1 MANKII
7 DGKEISQSVLNNVTD
22 RVNSLKKR
30 GINPC
35 LSVILVGDDPASQ
48 VYVRN
53 KEKACEKVGII
64 SKSLRLPATISQEEL
79 ENIITDLNNDKNVNG
94 ILLQLPLPKHLNEEK
109 ALLKIEAAKDV
120 DGFHVINT
128 GKLMR
133 GLDCIMPCTP
143 KGCIEMLDYIGYNCD
158 GKNAVVIGRSNLVGK
173 PLAIMLLQK
182 NATVT
187 VCHSHTQDLKEITKK
202 ADILVAAIGKP
213 KFVTEDMVKEGA
225 VVIDVG
231 INRVDGKLCGDVDF
245 DKCYEKVSYI
255 TPVPGGVG
263 KMTIAMLMQNTLK
276 ATKIQIGEI

>member
-22 RVNSLKKR
+22 SVNSLKKR

>member
-7 DGKEISQSVLNNVTD
+7 DGKEISQSILNNVTD
-22 RVNSLKKR
+22 SVNSLKKR

-187 VCHSHTQDLKEITKK
+187 LCHSHTQDLKEITKK

-245 DKCYEKVSYI
+245 DKCYEKVSFI

>member
-7 DGKEISQSVLNNVTD
+7 DGKEISQSLLNNVTD
-22 RVNSLKKR
+22 SVNSLKKR

-64 SKSLRLPATISQEEL
+64 SKSFRLPATISQEEL
-79 ENIITDLNNDKNVNG
+79 ENIINDLNNDKNVNG

-128 GKLMR
+128 GKLLR

-143 KGCIEMLDYIGYNCD
+143 KGCIEMLDYIGYDCD
-158 GKNAVVIGRSNLVGK
+158 GKNAVVLGRSNLVGK

-187 VCHSHTQDLKEITKK
+187 VCHSHTQDLKEITKR

-276 ATKIQIGEI
+276 GTKIQIGEI

>member
-7 DGKEISQSVLNNVTD
+7 DGKEISQSILNNVTD
-22 RVNSLKKR
+22 SVNSLKKR

-109 ALLKIEAAKDV
+109 ALLKIEAVKDV

-143 KGCIEMLDYIGYNCD
+143 KGCMEMLDYIGYDCD
-158 GKNAVVIGRSNLVGK
+158 GKNAVVLGRSNLVGK

-187 VCHSHTQDLKEITKK
+187 VCHSHTKDLKEITKK

>member
-1 MANKII
+1 M
-7 DGKEISQSVLNNVTD
+7 
-22 RVNSLKKR
+22 
-30 GINPC
+30 
-35 LSVILVGDDPASQ
+35 
-48 VYVRN
+48 
-53 KEKACEKVGII
+53 
-64 SKSLRLPATISQEEL
+64 
-79 ENIITDLNNDKNVNG
+79 
-94 ILLQLPLPKHLNEEK
+94 
-109 ALLKIEAAKDV
+109 

-128 GKLMR
+128 GKLLR

-143 KGCIEMLDYIGYNCD
+143 KGCIEMLDYIGYDCD
-158 GKNAVVIGRSNLVGK
+158 GKNAVVLGRSNLVGK

-187 VCHSHTQDLKEITKK
+187 VCHSHTQDLKEITKR

>member
-7 DGKEISQSVLNNVTD
+7 DGKEISQSILNNVTD
-22 RVNSLKKR
+22 SVNSLKKR

>member
-7 DGKEISQSVLNNVTD
+7 DGKEISQSLLNNVTD
-22 RVNSLKKR
+22 SVNSLKKR

-64 SKSLRLPATISQEEL
+64 SKSFRLPATISQEEL
-79 ENIITDLNNDKNVNG
+79 ENIINDLNNDKNVNG

-128 GKLMR
+128 GKLLR

-143 KGCIEMLDYIGYNCD
+143 KGCIEMLDYIGYDCD
-158 GKNAVVIGRSNLVGK
+158 GKNAVVLGRSNLVGK

-187 VCHSHTQDLKEITKK
+187 VCHSHTQDLKEITKR

>member
-7 DGKEISQSVLNNVTD
+7 DGKEISQSILNNVTD
-22 RVNSLKKR
+22 SVNSLKKR

-187 VCHSHTQDLKEITKK
+187 LCHSHTQDLKEITKK

>member
-7 DGKEISQSVLNNVTD
+7 DGKEISQSLLNNVTD
-22 RVNSLKKR
+22 SVNSLKKR

-64 SKSLRLPATISQEEL
+64 SKSFRLPATISQEEV
-79 ENIITDLNNDKNVNG
+79 ENIINDLNNDKNVNG

-128 GKLMR
+128 GKLLR

-143 KGCIEMLDYIGYNCD
+143 KGCIEMLDYIGYDCD
-158 GKNAVVIGRSNLVGK
+158 GKNAVVLGRSNLVGK

-187 VCHSHTQDLKEITKK
+187 VCHSHTQDLKEITKR

>member
-1 MANKII
+1 MDKII
-7 DGKEISQSVLNNVTD
+7 DGKIISESLLTKVANDVE
-22 RVNSLKKR
+22 SLKSK

-35 LSVILVGDDPASQ
+35 LSVILVGEDPASQ

-53 KEKACEKVGII
+53 KEKACEKVGIV
-64 SKSLRLPATISQEEL
+64 SKAFRLPDTTTQEEL
-79 ENIITDLNNDKNVNG
+79 ENLIDDLNKDDSVNG
-94 ILLQLPLPKHLNEEK
+94 ILLQLPLPKHLNDER
-109 ALLKIEAAKDV
+109 ALLKIDALKDV
-120 DGFHVINT
+120 DGFHVVNT

-143 KGCIEMLDYIGYNCD
+143 KGCVEMLDYIGYECE
-158 GKNAVVIGRSNLVGK
+158 GKNAVIVGRSNLVGK
-173 PLAIMLLQK
+173 PLAIMLLSK

-187 VCHSHTQDLKEITKK
+187 VCHSRTKNLNEITKQ

-213 KFVTEDMVKEGA
+213 KFITEDMVKEGA

-245 DKCYEKVSYI
+245 DKCIEKVAAI

-263 KMTIAMLMQNTLK
+263 KMTIATLMQNTLE
-276 ATKIQIGEI
+276 ATKSQNGNI

>member
-7 DGKEISQSVLNNVTD
+7 DGKEISQSILNNVTD
-22 RVNSLKKR
+22 SVNSLKKR

-64 SKSLRLPATISQEEL
+64 SKSFKLPATISQEEL

-128 GKLMR
+128 GKLLR

-143 KGCIEMLDYIGYNCD
+143 KGCIEMLDYIGYDCD
-158 GKNAVVIGRSNLVGK
+158 GKNAVVLGRSNLVGK

>member
-7 DGKEISQSVLNNVTD
+7 DGKEISQSLLNNVTD
-22 RVNSLKKR
+22 SVNSLKKR

-64 SKSLRLPATISQEEL
+64 SKSFRLPATISQEEL
-79 ENIITDLNNDKNVNG
+79 ENIINDLNNDKNVNG

-128 GKLMR
+128 GKLLR

-143 KGCIEMLDYIGYNCD
+143 KGCIEMLDYIGYDCD
-158 GKNAVVIGRSNLVGK
+158 GKNAVVLGRSNLVGK

>member
-1 MANKII
+1 MSNKII
-7 DGKEISQSVLNNVTD
+7 DGKEISQSILNNVTD
-22 RVNSLKKR
+22 SVNSLKKR

-64 SKSLRLPATISQEEL
+64 SKSFRLPATISQEEL
-79 ENIITDLNNDKNVNG
+79 ENIINDLNNDKNVNG

-128 GKLMR
+128 GKLLR

-143 KGCIEMLDYIGYNCD
+143 KGCIEMLDYIGYDCD
-158 GKNAVVIGRSNLVGK
+158 GKNAVVLGRSNLVGK

-187 VCHSHTQDLKEITKK
+187 VCHSHTQDLKEITKR

>member
-7 DGKEISQSVLNNVTD
+7 DGKEISQSILNNVTD

-213 KFVTEDMVKEGA
+213 KFVTENMVKEGA

>member
-7 DGKEISQSVLNNVTD
+7 DGKVISQSILNNVTD
-22 RVNSLKKR
+22 SVNSLKQR

-64 SKSLRLPATISQEEL
+64 SKSFKLPATISQEEL

-143 KGCIEMLDYIGYNCD
+143 KGCIEMLDYIGYDCD
-158 GKNAVVIGRSNLVGK
+158 GKNAVVLGRSNLVGK

-187 VCHSHTQDLKEITKK
+187 VCHSHTQDLKEITKN

>member
-22 RVNSLKKR
+22 SVNSLKKR

-143 KGCIEMLDYIGYNCD
+143 KGCIEMLDYIGYDCD
-158 GKNAVVIGRSNLVGK
+158 GKNAVVLGRSNLVGK

-187 VCHSHTQDLKEITKK
+187 VCHSHTQDLKEITKR

>member
-1 MANKII
+1 MAKKII
-7 DGKEISQSVLNNVTD
+7 DGKEISQSLLNNVTD
-22 RVNSLKKR
+22 SVNSLKKR

-64 SKSLRLPATISQEEL
+64 SKSFRLPATISQEEL
-79 ENIITDLNNDKNVNG
+79 ENIINDLNNDKNVNG

-128 GKLMR
+128 GKLLR

-143 KGCIEMLDYIGYNCD
+143 KGCIEMLDYIGYDCD
-158 GKNAVVIGRSNLVGK
+158 GKNAVVLGRSNLVGK

-187 VCHSHTQDLKEITKK
+187 VCHSHTQDLKEITKR

>member
-1 MANKII
+1 MATKII

-22 RVNSLKKR
+22 IVNSLKKR